1 MAQKVREVMTSH
13 PVTLSS
19 DASLIEA
26 AKRMRDND
34 IGDVLIV
41 EADGRLRGIVTD
53 RDMVVRGLADERDAR
68 STTIGDVCSPDLVA
82 VGADEDADR
91 AVQLMRERAVRRIP
105 VVDGGQLVGVISL
118 GDMAIERDPR
128 SVLAQISA
136 AQENQ

>member
-1 MAQKVREVMTSH
+1 
-13 PVTLSS
+13 
-19 DASLIEA
+19 
-26 AKRMRDND
+26 
-34 IGDVLIV
+34 V

-53 RDMVVRGLADERDAR
+53 RDMVVRGLADGREGR
-68 STTIGDVCSPDLVA
+68 STTIGDVCSPDLVS

-105 VVDGGQLVGVISL
+105 VVDAGQLVGVVSL

>member
-1 MAQKVREVMTSH
+1 MTQKVREVMTSH

-19 DASLIEA
+19 DATLNEA

-34 IGDVLIV
+34 IGDILIV

-53 RDMVVRGLADERDAR
+53 RDIVVRGIADDRDAR
-68 STTIGDVCSPDLVA
+68 TTTIGEVCSPDLVTVVA
-82 VGADEDADR
+82 EDDTDR
-91 AVQLMRERAVRRIP
+91 VVQVMRERSIRRVP
-105 VVDGGQLVGVISL
+105 VVNDGQVVGVVSI

-136 AQENQ
+136 AHENL